1 MKATE
6 ILSEEHRII
15 LKVLDCLHKISDE
28 AGSDEKLDAQSANM
42 ALEFF
47 RGFADGCH
55 HAKEED
61 RLFIVMEEQGIP
73 RDGGPIGVMLTEHDH
88 GRSCVR
94 GMAEALEDA
103 AAGNQQ
109 AIQKFRDHAQDFII
123 LLRDHIA
130 KEDQVLFPMADN
142 VLGNQGGEALLADFQ
157 KIESDAGGKRHADY
171 IEMARSLC
179 NRYGVTFVDEAH
191 MQAITSEFLYQ

>member
-6 ILSEEHRII
+6 ILTEEHRII
-15 LKVLDCLHKISDE
+15 LKVLDCLQKISDE
-28 AGSDEKLDAQSANM
+28 AESNAKLDADSANM

-61 RLFIVMEEQGIP
+61 RLFIVMQEQGIP

-88 GRSCVR
+88 GRSCVH
-94 GMAEALEDA
+94 GMTQAVEDA
-103 AAGNQQ
+103 AAGNRQ
-109 AIQKFRDHAQDFII
+109 AIEKFRDHAQDFII
-123 LLRDHIA
+123 LLRAHIA

-142 VLGNQGGEALLADFQ
+142 VLGHQGGEALLADFQ
-157 KIESDAGGKRHADY
+157 KIESDAGGTRHADY
-171 IEMARSLC
+171 IEMARGLC
-179 NRYGVTFVDEAH
+179 NRYGVPFVDGGQ
-191 MQAITSEFLYQ
+191 MKAIASEFL